1 MEKIIDLRS
10 DTVTVP
16 TEPMRQAMFDAI
28 VGDSVMGDDPTVLK
42 LEKIA
47 ANLFNKEA
55 ALFLASGTMANQV
68 AVLSLTHLGDQVIIH
83 EMSHMNNLEV
93 AGLSSTCGVQVR
105 AIPAPSGRFDLD
117 RLQQEIHLPDIQRA
131 PTTLICLENTFDLN
145 KGLVVHP
152 DHYAEI
158 RKIADNFH
166 IPIYLDGA
174 RVFNAAIALNKS
186 VAEMCESVD
195 AVGVC
200 LTKGLGCPV
209 GSLLMGSQEFINRA
223 IRMRQRLGGGWR
235 QAGVI
240 AAAGIVGLEQMIDR
254 ISDDHKNARLLA
266 TGLIELGLKIDLE
279 QVQTNIINVELP
291 MSATVFYYE
300 LQKMGVKVKII
311 GNHHV
316 RLVTHKDF
324 PMSEIDQVISKVEIC
339 LRNNQQYIGA

>member
-1 MEKIIDLRS
+1 MKKYIDLRS

-16 TEPMRQAMFDAI
+16 TDRMRKAMHDAI
-28 VGDSVMGDDPTVLK
+28 VGDSVLGDDPTVLK
-42 LEKIA
+42 LEEIA
-47 ANLFNKEA
+47 VNLFNKEA

-68 AVLSLTHLGDQVIIH
+68 AVLSLCHLGDQIIVH
-83 EMSHMNNLEV
+83 ENSHMNNLEV

-117 RLQQEIHLPDIQRA
+117 RLQHEIHLPDIQRA

-145 KGLVVHP
+145 QGLAVHP
-152 DHYAEI
+152 EHYAEI
-158 RKIADNFH
+158 RKIADKNNIH
-166 IPIYLDGA
+166 IYLDGA

-209 GSLLMGSQEFINRA
+209 GSLLMGSREFVNRA

-235 QAGVI
+235 QAGVL
-240 AAAGIVGLEQMIDR
+240 AAAGIVGLEEMVDR
-254 ISDDHKNARLLA
+254 ISDDHKNANILA
-266 TGLIELGLKIDLE
+266 ESLIQLGLKINLE

-291 MSATVFYYE
+291 MPASKFCDS
-300 LQKMGVKVKII
+300 LQAMGVKVKNI
-311 GNHHV
+311 GAN
-316 RLVTHKDF
+316 RIRIVTHKDF
-324 PMSEIDQVISKVEIC
+324 SQSEIEQVVSRIETC
-339 LRNNQQYIGA
+339 LINNK